1 MRTYTVSEFTAD
13 FKKILPF
20 VQKGERIGIAYG
32 KANKPVA
39 MLMPFEE
46 NNRMNRKIGILE
58 GKVSFK
64 EIGNGKITEEEFL
77 GL

>member
-1 MRTYTVSEFTAD
+1 MRTFAISEIATD

-20 VQKGERIGIAYG
+20 VQKGEKIGISYR

-39 MLMPFEE
+39 MLMPFKEGKQSV
-46 NNRMNRKIGILE
+46 RKIGILE
-58 GKVSFK
+58 GKAYFK
-64 EIGNGKITEEEFL
+64 EFGNGKITEEEFL

>member
-20 VQKGERIGIAYG
+20 VRKGERIGIAYG

-46 NNRMNRKIGILE
+46 NNRTNRKIGILE
-58 GKVSFK
+58 GKVCFK
-64 EIGNGKITEEEFL
+64 EIDNGKITEEEFL

>member
-1 MRTYTVSEFTAD
+1 MRTYTVSEITAD

-20 VQKGERIGIAYG
+20 VQKGEKIGIAYK

-39 MLMPFEE
+39 MLMPFKESKHPG
-46 NNRMNRKIGILE
+46 RKIGILE
-58 GKVSFK
+58 GKAYFK
-64 EIGNGKITEEEFL
+64 EFDNGKITEEEFL

>member
-1 MRTYTVSEFTAD
+1 MRTYTVSEFTTD

-20 VQKGERIGIAYG
+20 VQKGEKIGISYR

-39 MLMPFEE
+39 MLMPFKESKSSG
-46 NNRMNRKIGILE
+46 RKIGILD

-64 EIGNGKITEEEFL
+64 EFDNGKITEEEFL

>member
-20 VQKGERIGIAYG
+20 VQKGEKIGISYG

-39 MLMPFEE
+39 MLMPFKE
-46 NNRMNRKIGILE
+46 NNHSNRKIGILE
-58 GKVSFK
+58 GKACFK
-64 EIGNGKITEEEFL
+64 EFDNGKITEEEFL

>member
-20 VQKGERIGIAYG
+20 VQKGERIGISYR

-46 NNRMNRKIGILE
+46 NKHTNRKIGILE
-58 GKVSFK
+58 GKVRFK
-64 EIGNGKITEEEFL
+64 EIDNGKITEEDFL
-77 GL
+77 GI

>member
-1 MRTYTVSEFTAD
+1 MRTYTISEVTAD

-20 VQKGERIGIAYG
+20 VQKGEEIRISQG

-39 MLMPFEE
+39 MLIPFKESKHP
-46 NNRMNRKIGILE
+46 NRKIGILE
-58 GKVSFK
+58 GKVCFK
-64 EIGNGKITEEEFL
+64 EFGNGKITEEEFL

>member
-20 VQKGERIGIAYG
+20 VQKGEKIGISYR

-39 MLMPFEE
+39 MLMPFKESKVPS
-46 NNRMNRKIGILE
+46 RKIGLLE
-58 GKVSFK
+58 GKAHFK
-64 EIGNGKITEEEFL
+64 EFGNGKITEEEFL

>member
-1 MRTYTVSEFTAD
+1 MRTYTVSEITAD

-20 VQKGERIGIAYG
+20 VQKGERVGIAYR
-32 KANKPVA
+32 KANKPIA

-46 NNRMNRKIGILE
+46 SKQTNRKIGILE
-58 GKVSFK
+58 GKVRFK
-64 EIGNGKITEEEFL
+64 EIANGKMTEEEFL

>member
-20 VQKGERIGIAYG
+20 VQKGEKIGISY
-32 KANKPVA
+32 KKTNKPVA
-39 MLMPFEE
+39 MLMPFKEK
-46 NNRMNRKIGILE
+46 NNPSRKIGILE
-58 GKVSFK
+58 GKACFK
-64 EIGNGKITEEEFL
+64 EFDNGKITEEEFL

>member
-20 VQKGERIGIAYG
+20 VQKGEKIGISYR

-39 MLMPFEE
+39 MLMPFKESKS
-46 NNRMNRKIGILE
+46 NSRKIGILE
-58 GKVSFK
+58 GKASFK
-64 EIGNGKITEEEFL
+64 EIDNGKITEKEFL

>member
-20 VQKGERIGIAYG
+20 VQKGEKIGISYR

-39 MLMPFEE
+39 MLMPFKE
-46 NNRMNRKIGILE
+46 NKVPSRKIGILE
-58 GKVSFK
+58 GKARFK
-64 EIGNGKITEEEFL
+64 EFGNGKITEEEFL